1 MTYPRQLG
9 WLYGFFTLIALALA
23 SGCGGGGASKLLYA
37 VGLGSSN
44 VAILSVSSSGTLT
57 SVASVSAGIGSAPS
71 AIAIDPQRRFVYILD
86 SASGGATAGGVSQYV
101 LNKTGTLTQATFSST
116 NGTTPAAG
124 PAETGVNPKSIAVDI
139 TGAFVFVAN
148 QGFSNPAP
156 GSCLPPVPPA
166 GSTGACPS
174 ISVFSIDQ
182 VGGTLTEVQQT
193 AGCIAGVP
201 VPCPLMTTAPPTA
214 LATTGKMLFVAMA
227 NAGSGLV
234 STYTFN
240 SNGILTSPSV
250 STLPLGIIP
259 SAMAL
264 DPSGKFLFLVGSNSV
279 QVVGIDSSGKL
290 TATGAP
296 VPTGTNPVSVRISPS
311 GGFLY
316 TANQDSNDI
325 SAFSIDSSGTLKPV
339 NGSPFALGRPG
350 PSYVTTDASG
360 GLLFV
365 AAAASG
371 VVVSNTISVFSIDS
385 SGALKELSGSPSP
398 SVVIDPV
405 ALASIN

>member
-1 MTYPRQLG
+1 
-9 WLYGFFTLIALALA
+9 
-23 SGCGGGGASKLLYA
+23 
-37 VGLGSSN
+37 
-44 VAILSVSSSGTLT
+44 
-57 SVASVSAGIGSAPS
+57 
-71 AIAIDPQRRFVYILD
+71 
-86 SASGGATAGGVSQYV
+86 
-101 LNKTGTLTQATFSST
+101 
-116 NGTTPAAG
+116 
-124 PAETGVNPKSIAVDI
+124 
-139 TGAFVFVAN
+139 
-148 QGFSNPAP
+148 
-156 GSCLPPVPPA
+156 
-166 GSTGACPS
+166 
-174 ISVFSIDQ
+174 
-182 VGGTLTEVQQT
+182 
-193 AGCIAGVP
+193 
-201 VPCPLMTTAPPTA
+201 
-214 LATTGKMLFVAMA
+214 MLFVAMA